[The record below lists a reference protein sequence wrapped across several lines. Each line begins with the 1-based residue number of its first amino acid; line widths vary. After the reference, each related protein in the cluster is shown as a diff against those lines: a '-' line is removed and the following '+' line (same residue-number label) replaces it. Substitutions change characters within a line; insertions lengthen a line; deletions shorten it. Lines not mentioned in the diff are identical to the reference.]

1 MDTRKIIMTTVLCGC
16 LMDTSA
22 CTSVIISGRLT
33 QDGRPLM
40 WKNRDTSNPYN
51 CVVYQQGER
60 YGYVAVANSNTARH
74 PRSVWMGVNERGFA
88 IMNTQSYNLAEPDD
102 TLGSKANGAILKRA
116 LEICETVEDFKTL
129 LDTLPHPLYATTNYG
144 VIDAKG
150 GAAYFETGHN
160 GYQLFDVNDTLNCP
174 KGYIARANYLV
185 IEANHSEQMLLGG
198 PYPQHLK
205 ERILGPNGHLSN
217 KACGEALA
225 ENATNRLRHVWLCHL
240 SEENNHPELARKTVE
255 EILQQKGLH
264 AGTDFKL
271 DVLKRKSPSEIYEL
285 T

>member
-1 MDTRKIIMTTVLCGC
+1 MLKFISFGSGSSGNCYMLYSATDGLLIDSGIGTRTIKK
-16 LMDTSA
+16 
-22 CTSVIISGRLT
+22 RLK
-33 QDGRPLM
+33 D
-40 WKNRDTSNPYN
+40 
-51 CVVYQQGER
+51 
-60 YGYVAVANSNTARH
+60 YG
-74 PRSVWMGVNERGFA
+74 
-88 IMNTQSYNLAEPDD
+88 L
-102 TLGSKANGAILKRA
+102 TLGQTVRNILVTHDHADHVKSVG
-116 LEICETVEDFKTL
+116 CVSHDNN
-129 LDTLPHPLYATTNYG
+129 LPVYATREAHGGIRRNYCVRHKVDDSLVRNIEKGQEIILGEFRVTPFG
-144 VIDAKG
+144 VPHDS
-150 GAAYFETGHN
+150 TDN
-160 GYQLFDVNDTLNCP
+160 VGYQIVWGDVTFCIITDAGHVTDEM
-174 KGYIARANYLV
+174 KSYIARANYLV

-240 SEENNHPELARKTVE
+240 SEENNHPDLARKTVE